1 MLFAN
6 FALNLTIIQ
15 GGGMSNSAV
24 FFVIF
29 LKQATCNTYFKE
41 VKIYHLGEMD
51 MKIVAL
57 FPEAVEGQDNQLLNT
72 KKALGLKTFLEER
85 GQEFIILADNG
96 EDLDKHLPDMDVII
110 SAPFYPAYMT
120 RERIEKAPN
129 LKLAITAGVGSDHVD
144 LAAAS
149 EHNIGVVEVTGS
161 NTVSVA
167 EHAVMDLL
175 ILLRN
180 YEEGHRQSVEG
191 EWNLSQVGN
200 HAHELQHYD
209 PINQQDHKLSKFVSF
224 DELVSTSDAITIH
237 APLTPET
244 DNLFDK
250 DVLSRMKKHS
260 YLVNTARGKI
270 VNRDALVEALASEH
284 LQGYAGDVW
293 YPQPAPADHPWR
305 TMPRNAMTVHYSGMT
320 LEAQKRIEDGVKD
333 ILERF
338 FNHEPFQDKDI
349 IVASGR
355 IASKSYTAK

>member
-1 MLFAN
+1 
-6 FALNLTIIQ
+6 
-15 GGGMSNSAV
+15 
-24 FFVIF
+24 
-29 LKQATCNTYFKE
+29 
-41 VKIYHLGEMD
+41 

-72 KKALGLKTFLEER
+72 DKAIGLKSFLQDKGHELV
-85 GQEFIILADNG
+85 ILKDG
-96 EDLDKHLPDMDVII
+96 KEDLDKHLEDMEVVI

-120 RERIEKAPN
+120 KERIEKAPN

-144 LAAAS
+144 LDAAS
-149 EHNIGVVEVTGS
+149 QHNISVVEVTGS

-180 YEEGHRQSVEG
+180 YEEGHRQSKEG

-200 HAHELQHYD
+200 DAYELQHKTIGIFGFGRIGQLVAERLAPFNVTIQHYD
-209 PINQQDHKLSKFVSF
+209 PINQKDNEHSKFVKF
-224 DELVSTSDAITIH
+224 DELVKTSDAITIH

-244 DNLFDK
+244 DNLFDS
-250 DVLSRMKKHS
+250 DVLAKMKDGS
-260 YLVNTARGKI
+260 FLVNTARGKI
-270 VNRDALVEALASEH
+270 VNTDALVKALEDKRV
-284 LQGYAGDVW
+284 QGYAGDVW

-333 ILERF
+333 ILNRF
-338 FNHEPFQDKDI
+338 FNDQPFQDKDV
-349 IVASGR
+349 IVSGGR
-355 IASKSYTAK
+355 ISSASYNAKNN

>member
-1 MLFAN
+1 
-6 FALNLTIIQ
+6 
-15 GGGMSNSAV
+15 
-24 FFVIF
+24 
-29 LKQATCNTYFKE
+29 
-41 VKIYHLGEMD
+41 

-72 KKALGLKTFLEER
+72 DKAIGLKLFLQDKGHELV
-85 GQEFIILADNG
+85 ILKDG
-96 EDLDKHLPDMDVII
+96 KEDLDKHLEDMEVVI

-120 RERIEKAPN
+120 KERIEKAPN

-144 LAAAS
+144 LDAAS
-149 EHNIGVVEVTGS
+149 QHNVSVVEVTGS

-180 YEEGHRQSVEG
+180 YEEGHRQSKEG

-200 HAHELQHYD
+200 DAYELQHKTIGIFGFGRIGQLVAERLAPFNVTIQHYD
-209 PINQQDHKLSKFVSF
+209 PINQKDNEHSKFVKF
-224 DELVSTSDAITIH
+224 DELVKTSDAITIH

-244 DNLFDK
+244 DNLFDS
-250 DVLSRMKKHS
+250 DVLAKMKDGS
-260 YLVNTARGKI
+260 FLVNTARGKI
-270 VNRDALVEALASEH
+270 VNTDALVKALEDKH
-284 LQGYAGDVW
+284 FQGYAGDVW

-333 ILERF
+333 ILNRF
-338 FNHEPFQDKDI
+338 FNDQPFQDKDV
-349 IVASGR
+349 IVSGGR
-355 IASKSYTAK
+355 ISSASYNAKNN

>member
-1 MLFAN
+1 
-6 FALNLTIIQ
+6 
-15 GGGMSNSAV
+15 
-24 FFVIF
+24 
-29 LKQATCNTYFKE
+29 
-41 VKIYHLGEMD
+41 

-72 KKALGLKTFLEER
+72 DKAIGLKTFLEDKGHELV
-85 GQEFIILADNG
+85 ILKDG
-96 EDLDKHLPDMDVII
+96 KEDLDKHLEDMNIVI

-120 RERIEKAPN
+120 KERIEQAPN

-144 LAAAS
+144 LDAAS
-149 EHNIGVVEVTGS
+149 KHDVSVVEVTGS

-180 YEEGHRQSVEG
+180 YEEGHRQSQEG

-200 HAHELQHYD
+200 DAYELQHKTIGIFGFGRIGQLVAERLAPFNVNIQHYD
-209 PINQQDHKLSKFVSF
+209 PINQKDSEHSQFVSF
-224 DELVSTSDAITIH
+224 DELVRSSDAITIH

-250 DVLSRMKKHS
+250 AVLDSMKDGS
-260 YLVNTARGKI
+260 FLVNTARGKI
-270 VNRDALVEALASEH
+270 VNTDALIEALNDKH
-284 LQGYAGDVW
+284 IQGYAGDVW
-293 YPQPAPADHPWR
+293 YPQPAPAEHPWR

-333 ILERF
+333 ILSRF
-338 FNHEPFQDKDI
+338 FNDEPFQDKDV
-349 IVASGR
+349 IVSGGR
-355 IASKSYTAK
+355 ISSASYNAKNDK

>member
-1 MLFAN
+1 
-6 FALNLTIIQ
+6 
-15 GGGMSNSAV
+15 
-24 FFVIF
+24 
-29 LKQATCNTYFKE
+29 
-41 VKIYHLGEMD
+41 

-72 KKALGLKTFLEER
+72 DKAIGLKSFLQDKGHELVIMKD
-85 GQEFIILADNG
+85 GK
-96 EDLDKHLPDMDVII
+96 EDLDKHLEDMEVVI

-120 RERIEKAPN
+120 KERIEKAPN

-144 LAAAS
+144 LDAAS
-149 EHNIGVVEVTGS
+149 QHNISVVEVTGS

-180 YEEGHRQSVEG
+180 YEEGHRQSKEG

-200 HAHELQHYD
+200 DAYELQNKTIGIFGFGRIGQLVAERLAPFNVTIQHYD
-209 PINQQDHKLSKFVSF
+209 PINQKDNEHSKFVKF
-224 DELVSTSDAITIH
+224 DELVKTSDAITIH

-244 DNLFDK
+244 DNLFDS
-250 DVLSRMKKHS
+250 DVLAKMKDGS
-260 YLVNTARGKI
+260 FLVNTARGKI
-270 VNRDALVEALASEH
+270 VNTDALVKALEDKRV
-284 LQGYAGDVW
+284 QGYAGDVW

-333 ILERF
+333 ILNRF
-338 FNHEPFQDKDI
+338 FNDQPFQDKDV
-349 IVASGR
+349 IVSGGR
-355 IASKSYTAK
+355 ISSASYNAKNN

>member
-1 MLFAN
+1 
-6 FALNLTIIQ
+6 
-15 GGGMSNSAV
+15 
-24 FFVIF
+24 
-29 LKQATCNTYFKE
+29 
-41 VKIYHLGEMD
+41 

-72 KKALGLKTFLEER
+72 DKAIGLKSFLQDKGHELV
-85 GQEFIILADNG
+85 ILKDG
-96 EDLDKHLPDMDVII
+96 KEDLDKHLEDMEVVI

-120 RERIEKAPN
+120 KKRIEKAPN

-144 LAAAS
+144 LDAAS
-149 EHNIGVVEVTGS
+149 QHNVSVVEVTGS

-180 YEEGHRQSVEG
+180 YEEGHRQSKEG

-200 HAHELQHYD
+200 DAYELQHKTIGIFGFGRIGQLVAERLAPFNVTIQHYD
-209 PINQQDHKLSKFVSF
+209 PINQKDNEHSKFVKF
-224 DELVSTSDAITIH
+224 DELVKTSDAITIH

-244 DNLFDK
+244 DNLFDS
-250 DVLSRMKKHS
+250 DVLAKMKDGS
-260 YLVNTARGKI
+260 FLVNTARGKI
-270 VNRDALVEALASEH
+270 VNTDALVKALEDKRV
-284 LQGYAGDVW
+284 QGYAGDVW

-333 ILERF
+333 ILNRF
-338 FNHEPFQDKDI
+338 FNDQPFKDKDV
-349 IVASGR
+349 IVSGGR
-355 IASKSYTAK
+355 ISSASYNAKNN